1 MEVGSTTGGKTQILS
16 AGYPADICR
25 RSRLPQKKQK
35 QKKNSD
41 IAVYGFP
48 LEARLNLG
56 QYFVDFRHKISLTHS
71 RTDLTAPEPN
81 QILLNDGNTETR
93 ACCPVEEFNGSMYIY
108 SQCGSQASPC
118 CLNFFTYL
126 HICVP

>member
-1 MEVGSTTGGKTQILS
+1 MEVVQQEAKPRYCPLDIRQIS
-16 AGYPADICR
+16 AGVPDR
-25 RSRLPQKKQK
+25 RN
-35 QKKNSD
+35 KKNSD

-93 ACCPVEEFNGSMYIY
+93 ACCPVEN
-108 SQCGSQASPC
+108 
-118 CLNFFTYL
+118 
-126 HICVP
+126 